1 MAPADSIAVVVAFCP
16 APGQV
21 DEVSL
26 RLPRD
31 STLQQ
36 ALLASGL
43 LQRQGLHL
51 QQVQAGV
58 WGRVQSLDTVLRERD
73 RVELYRPL
81 QVDPKEARRLRYGRH
96 KAAVQARKARSAALA
111 PLQTANS
118 PLERPA
124 NSPADSPAD
133 SL

>member
-1 MAPADSIAVVVAFCP
+1 MAPAESIAVVVAFCP
-16 APGQV
+16 VPGQI
-21 DEVSL
+21 DQVSL
-26 RLPRD
+26 RLPHG

-96 KAAVQARKARSAALA
+96 KAAVQARKARSAVRAALTHA
-111 PLQTANS
+111 D
-118 PLERPA
+118 
-124 NSPADSPAD
+124 SPADSPAD
-133 SL
+133 NL